1 MSQTNA
7 GGPLLWAAV
16 GFLAGGLG
24 GWWLLVGRR
33 NRGGTSLREQRGQR
47 GWPTA
52 VALARAE
59 ITASGPTKFHRFSSG
74 ENQ

>member
-24 GWWLLVGRR
+24 GWWLLVELAG
-33 NRGGTSLREQRGQR
+33 
-47 GWPTA
+47 TA
-52 VALARAE
+52 VGIVGGLLAGE
-59 ITASGPTKFHRFSSG
+59 IVGGLAFASSAANGGGPPPWLWPARK
-74 ENQ
+74 